1 MTNLFD
7 RLEKKTQGNTSFRM
21 IKNTTTNMI
30 ISTTLTITAATAMI

>member
-7 RLEKKTQGNTSFRM
+7 RLEKKNTSFRT

-30 ISTTLTITAATAMI
+30 ISITLTITAATATI